1 MLQSQDLRVD
11 QEKKPCIEFTQE
23 NLIESFIQDCLPYI
37 PQTNGLYTTLAYSK
51 WPCVCF
57 KTTIC
62 IAYSITLFLP
72 KPSTIF
78 YYGTWSCDS
87 VTCDFP
93 PDS

>member
-51 WPCVCF
+51 
-57 KTTIC
+57 
-62 IAYSITLFLP
+62 
-72 KPSTIF
+72 
-78 YYGTWSCDS
+78 
-87 VTCDFP
+87 
-93 PDS
+93 